1 MSQKIHQLD
10 MFKSE
15 RETFEE
21 LTTKTFRA
29 IFAYIGA
36 RDKAIMAITE
46 NVTAMQDILLRM
58 DDRLN
63 RLAEK

>member
-10 MFKSE
+10 MFKDD
-15 RETFEE
+15 RESFEE
-21 LTTKTFRA
+21 LTAKSMKALFAAMSSRNKAMDTVV
-29 IFAYIGA
+29 AYI
-36 RDKAIMAITE
+36 TE
-46 NVTAMQDILLRM
+46 MQEVVMRM